1 MWFKQIQPFQLAD
14 SFKYSKN
21 TLEEKLELL
30 TFTPCLP
37 SMPYSAGWISPIDE
51 NDGPLVRSING
62 YTIFCLQIE
71 EKILPATVINQ
82 ELSEAIKQ
90 IETSENRKLR
100 PKEKYALKDEIMIT
114 LLPRAF
120 SRLSKVYAYIDSKN
134 HRLILGTANPKKSEQ
149 FFNIF
154 KKSFSEEIKS
164 IEIKKLSSIMTNW
177 LKNKNYPSYFS
188 IEKACVL
195 QDPNQENRII
205 RCKQQD
211 LFSTG
216 IQSLIKD
223 GCEAI
228 QLALTWQDQVSF
240 VLVNDFSLS
249 SIQFQDEILEQVKEM
264 EPGTDKQQFDA
275 DFLIMTEVLSS
286 LINDLLK
293 MTTDS
298 KQSDKANNLGQ
309 VIPMVK
315 VNKQ

>member
-1 MWFKQIQPFQLAD
+1 MWFKQIQPFQLSD

-30 TFTPCLP
+30 TFASCLP

-51 NDGPLVRSING
+51 NGPLVRSINN
-62 YTIFCLQIE
+62 YTMLCLQIE
-71 EKILPATVINQ
+71 EKILPATVVNQ
-82 ELSEAIKQ
+82 ELSEVIKQ

-100 PKEKYALKDEIMIT
+100 PKEKYALKDEIIIT

-120 SRLSKVYAYIDSKN
+120 SRLTKIYAYIDSKN

-154 KKSFSEEIKS
+154 KKLFSEEIKS

-177 LKNKNYPSYFS
+177 LKNKNYPSSFS

-195 QDPNQENRII
+195 QDPSQENRII
-205 RCKQQD
+205 RCKHQD
-211 LFSTG
+211 LFATG

-228 QLALTWQDQVSF
+228 QLALTWQDQVTF
-240 VLVNDFSLS
+240 VLANDFSLN

-264 EPGTDKQQFDA
+264 EPGSEQQQFDA

-293 MTTDS
+293 MTHDS
-298 KQSDKANNLGQ
+298 RQSEKANNLGQ

-315 VNKQ
+315 ASKQ